1 KLGGLAR
8 TAFRAPRA
16 AATEH
21 QGALDLLDRLGH
33 LYAARAGIGAD
44 EGGAAPPDTVN
55 VAEDVQPLLGG
66 LVPAVEDQPVRIDDR
81 RRTEVGAVGPVH
93 RARRGERSAKDA
105 LGGVVE
111 PRSLSRGLDQLQDGL
126 AVAGY

>member
-1 KLGGLAR
+1 GDRLARVPGVAGREARSRAMKKAVRAKPGGLAR
-8 TAFRAPRA
+8 TAFRAPRS

-33 LYAARAGIGAD
+33 LDAARAGIGAV

-55 VAEDVQPLLGG
+55 VVEDVQPLLGG
-66 LVPAVEDQPVRIDDR
+66 LVPAVEDEPVRVDDR

-93 RARRGERSAKDA
+93 RARRGARRA
-105 LGGVVE
+105 
-111 PRSLSRGLDQLQDGL
+111 QD
-126 AVAGY
+126 